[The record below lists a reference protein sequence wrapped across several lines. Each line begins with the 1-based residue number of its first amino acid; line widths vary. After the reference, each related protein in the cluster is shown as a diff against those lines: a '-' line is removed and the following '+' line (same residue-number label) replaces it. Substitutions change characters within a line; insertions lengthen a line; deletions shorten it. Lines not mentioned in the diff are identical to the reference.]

1 MIFGIDD
8 ANVGIII
15 FVGLGYGLLNL
26 YQGVGC
32 SGCDGTPLWT
42 IVLQLSNTYMA
53 IPKDGLPYD
62 PQCHEKSD
70 KWLLADDTVIGTPAA
85 RSRDDGLD

>member
-1 MIFGIDD
+1 M
-8 ANVGIII
+8 A
-15 FVGLGYGLLNL
+15 
-26 YQGVGC
+26 
-32 SGCDGTPLWT
+32 
-42 IVLQLSNTYMA
+42 A

-85 RSRDDGLD
+85 RSCDGLDYIPIRLGRLDRFVDICD